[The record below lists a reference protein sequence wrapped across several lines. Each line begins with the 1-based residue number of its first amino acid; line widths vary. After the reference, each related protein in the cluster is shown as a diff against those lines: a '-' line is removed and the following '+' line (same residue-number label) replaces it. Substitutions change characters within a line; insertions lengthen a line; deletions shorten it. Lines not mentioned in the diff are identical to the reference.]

1 MQRGTCASW
10 TGLAPA
16 GATRRAASAPTCTAG
31 LASALQTALPP
42 PAGCAAQTCSRRMY
56 SAQQPDPQFP
66 SNSEGSNIALPIF
79 FRKSEIMT
87 DFLT

>member
-31 LASALQTALPP
+31 LASALHCRRRQAVLPKPAQGVCTLLNSLILSFQQTVRGATLLY
-42 PAGCAAQTCSRRMY
+42 R
-56 SAQQPDPQFP
+56 
-66 SNSEGSNIALPIF
+66 F
-79 FRKSEIMT
+79 FLEKVK
-87 DFLT
+87 